1 MAAWVLGILMSAV
14 AYLGLVMA
22 GHARDDTF
30 GWVGILFFVTGVAFV
45 YTQIVRNVGTHS
57 D

>member
-1 MAAWVLGILMSAV
+1 MAAWVLGILMSSV

-22 GHARDDTF
+22 GHAKDDTF
-30 GWVGILFFVTGVAFV
+30 GWVGILFFLTGVAFV
-45 YTQIVRNVGTHS
+45 YTQIVRNVGNKS